1 MLSQPGSGGAT
12 TPAIWRNLESA
23 EQRVSDEIDI
33 EVVEGERALAL
44 SDEIRDL
51 CRAVFP
57 DFTDTYLTDRLP
69 GVERPAVV
77 AARGADG
84 ALLGFKLGY
93 ARGGGTFYSWLGGI
107 HMSMRRQGL
116 GRRLMQRQHAWARE
130 RGYAFVET
138 RTRTY
143 NNAMIILNLQSGFQ
157 IVGYEDNGTGQPTV
171 TLRAALNPPA

>member
-1 MLSQPGSGGAT
+1 MADRLS
-12 TPAIWRNLESA
+12 L
-23 EQRVSDEIDI
+23 
-33 EVVEGERALAL
+33 EVVEGDQALAL

-69 GVERPAVV
+69 GVDWPAVV
-77 AARGADG
+77 AARGPDG
-84 ALLGFKLGY
+84 TLLGFKLGY
-93 ARGGGTFYSWLGGI
+93 ARGEGTFYSWLGGI
-107 HMSMRRQGL
+107 HPSMRRQGL
-116 GRRLMQRQHAWARE
+116 GRRLMQRQHEWARE

-171 TLRAALNPPA
+171 TLRATLNSPA